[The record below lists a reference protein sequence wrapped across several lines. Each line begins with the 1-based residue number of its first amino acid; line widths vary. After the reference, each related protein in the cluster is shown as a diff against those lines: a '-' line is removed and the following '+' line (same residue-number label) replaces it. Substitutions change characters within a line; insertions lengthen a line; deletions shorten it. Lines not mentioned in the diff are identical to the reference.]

1 MTPLFQRFIGI
12 RSGLE
17 GSETLQSIFPF
28 YYETDTVTFHAVIA
42 WAGSFGLFYWAVAR
56 DVLNESLHSTIRMAL
71 LLKFLYAIPAL
82 VSNDDTQ

>member
-17 GSETLQSIFPF
+17 GSKTLQSIFPF
-28 YYETDTVTFHAVIA
+28 YDETDTVTFHAVIA

-82 VSNDDTQ
+82 VSI